1 MANCVV
7 IGFKHPGQSGRFSP
21 RFGIRTRGIGG
32 LGMKFLAMSMFAAM
46 MLAAVPARA
55 ASITGYDLYRQCT
68 AIGDSEDAASDRLSC
83 AAYLAGYLDGAYQVS
98 RLNRLSP
105 VPIQA
110 CPGDIAVGQ
119 YLLVFQR
126 WAEQHPQWLSRSAPD
141 VLAAALVN
149 AFPCSPR

>member
-7 IGFKHPGQSGRFSP
+7 IGFKHAEQCGICSP
-21 RFGIRTRGIGG
+21 RFGIRTRRIGD
-32 LGMKFLAMSMFAAM
+32 LGMKFLAISMFAS
-46 MLAAVPARA
+46 MLAAVSARA

-83 AAYLAGYLDGAYQVS
+83 AAYLAGYLDGAFQVS
-98 RLNRLSP
+98 RFNRLSP

-110 CPGDIAVGQ
+110 CPGDVAVGQ

-141 VLAAALVN
+141 TLAAAIVE

>member
-1 MANCVV
+1 MMASDRKYFPFIV
-7 IGFKHPGQSGRFSP
+7 RLA
-21 RFGIRTRGIGG
+21 IRTVLLIVLVFVTNRGY
-32 LGMKFLAMSMFAAM
+32 AAG
-46 MLAAVPARA
+46 V
-55 ASITGYDLYRQCT
+55 TGYDLYRQCT

-83 AAYLAGYLDGAYQVS
+83 AAYLAGYLDGAFQVS
-98 RLNRLSP
+98 RFNRLSP

-119 YLLVFQR
+119 YLLVFKR

-141 VLAAALVN
+141 TLAAAIVE